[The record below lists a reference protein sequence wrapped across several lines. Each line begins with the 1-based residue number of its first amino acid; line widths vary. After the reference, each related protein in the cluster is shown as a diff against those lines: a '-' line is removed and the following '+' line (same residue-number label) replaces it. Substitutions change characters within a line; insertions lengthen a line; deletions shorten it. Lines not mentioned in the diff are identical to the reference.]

1 MSERREAGTPPSSER
16 GPSGPAR
23 RANSG
28 QATKTT
34 WRALRAETQRALKD
48 AGIESSEAEA
58 RWMIESASGFDAHEW
73 LDIADSQP
81 VARAEARLRQM
92 VERRTAGEPLQYV
105 LGAWSFR
112 GLDLLVDSRVLIPR
126 PETEFVVEVALEA
139 AERMG
144 LRRTSR
150 EHTLLEPAPTAV
162 AVDLGTGSGAIA
174 LALEAELPDVEVW
187 ATDVSEEALVVA
199 RANVAGCAATRV
211 RIAPPGWW
219 FDALP
224 PNLRGAVRLI
234 VSNPPYVAEHEVAT
248 LPDEVARYEPRRA
261 LVSGPLGTEAV
272 EELLRGAREWLAHS
286 GVFVCEL
293 APHQA
298 AAMRARARAIGYREP
313 AVRVDHAGRPR
324 VLVATAE

>member
-1 MSERREAGTPPSSER
+1 VSERREAGIPPSSER

-23 RANSG
+23 RAESG
-28 QATKTT
+28 KGVKTT
-34 WRALRAETQRALKD
+34 WRALRSETQRALRD
-48 AGIESSEAEA
+48 AGIESAEAEA
-58 RWMIESASGFDAHEW
+58 RWMVESASGFDAHEW
-73 LDIADSQP
+73 LDIADTRP

-112 GLDLLVDSRVLIPR
+112 GLDLLVDPRVLIPR
-126 PETEFVVEVALEA
+126 PETEFMVEVALEE

-187 ATDVSEEALVVA
+187 ATDVSEDALVVA
-199 RANVAGCAATRV
+199 RANAAGCAATRV
-211 RIAPPGWW
+211 RIAPAGSW
-219 FDALP
+219 FEALP
-224 PNLRGAVRLI
+224 GNLRGAVRLI

-248 LPDEVARYEPRRA
+248 LADEVARYEPRRA
-261 LVSGPLGTEAV
+261 LVSGPSGTEAV
-272 EELLRGAREWLAHS
+272 EELLHGARDWLAPG

-298 AAMRARARAIGYREP
+298 ANMHARARAIGYGEL
-313 AVRVDHAGRPR
+313 AVRADLAGQAR
-324 VLVATAE
+324 VLVARTE